1 MNKKPTAFIYA
12 RRSNEKNKL
21 TSVSI
26 DIQKE
31 QLMRTCA
38 DNDIK
43 VVEVFEEIKS
53 AYKKWR
59 RDEFNKMLDEVVKR
73 NIKWKWERI
82 DYIYVYFVSRLA
94 RNFEEWDLLKK
105 LVMDDI
111 IQIKSVQETS
121 FDTATLDG
129 KQKLVELMSNAVFE
143 SAKKSRDA
151 IINMDSTF
159 IKWRIGTKLPYG
171 YIRIGSG
178 DNRKIILD
186 TTHRASD
193 VVRECFELYSTG
205 KYTYESL
212 FREIN
217 KRWFVKYSYYKSKE
231 HVRPF
236 KKKDIEN
243 ILDNP
248 IYYWRVLV
256 KYSNL
261 WHEATKALKEN
272 HPDMDINKNWEV
284 EIDYTHFFEQISSL
298 PKIIWKDLYDKC
310 EAVKDGRT
318 LWTHGKWNENS
329 EIYLWKDIL
338 RCPCKDMDH
347 PEEYTKLRFFT
358 AETKK
363 QKYHYYRCSCNTKS
377 ECDNTRISWTTI
389 DSMIFDNIISKLKMN
404 NLEISI
410 VEKVIRFELQ
420 KQWKLKIDTKDNLT
434 QELGRLKAEKDRLAK
449 RYWDEEDEELAE
461 ELGMLIKQAR
471 QKIGVLENMLA
482 NTDDVFEY
490 NKEKMEE
497 ILKYAKEL
505 TTGFL
510 SFPQRK
516 KQHIL
521 AAIFKTIVIYKNEII
536 YFELKPLFNGIYQRV
551 VLTEQ
556 NNDTNPKNDSSNS
569 SDLNSKRRTLLFEK
583 LNPNGWGSRIRT
595 YGWRSQSPL
604 PYRLAIPQK
613 KSRYKLQEH
622 KWRQVL

>member
-12 RRSNEKNKL
+12 RRSNGKNKL

-26 DIQKE
+26 EIQKE

-53 AYKKWR
+53 AYKEWR
-59 RDEFNKMLDEVVKR
+59 RDEFNRMLDEVVKR
-73 NIKWKWERI
+73 NIKGKWERI
-82 DYIYVYFVSRLA
+82 DQIYVYFVSRLA
-94 RNFEEWDLLKK
+94 RNFEEGDLLKK
-105 LVMDDI
+105 LVMDDV
-111 IQIKSVQETS
+111 IQIKSIQETS
-121 FDTATLDG
+121 FDTNTIDG

-171 YIRIGSG
+171 YNRIWSG

-186 TTHRASD
+186 TNHKASD
-193 VVRECFELYSTG
+193 VVRECFELYATG
-205 KYTYESL
+205 KYTFESL
-212 FREIN
+212 FEEIN
-217 KRWFVKYSYYKSKE
+217 KRWFRKYSYYKGKE
-231 HVRPF
+231 NIRPF

-256 KYSNL
+256 KYSKL
-261 WHEATKALKEN
+261 WNEATKVLQQN
-272 HPDMDINKNWEV
+272 HPDMDIGKNWEV

-298 PKIIWKDLYDKC
+298 PKIISKDLFDKC
-310 EAVKDGRT
+310 EAVKDGKT
-318 LWTHGKWNENS
+318 LWIHGKWNENG

-347 PEEYTKLRFFT
+347 PEEYRTLRFFT

-363 QKYHYYRCSCNTKS
+363 GKYHYYRCSCNSKS
-377 ECDNTRISWTTI
+377 ECDNTRISWTTL
-389 DSMIFDNIISKLKMN
+389 DNMIFDSIISKLKMN
-404 NLEISI
+404 NVEIAI
-410 VEKVIRFELQ
+410 LEKVVRFELE
-420 KQWKLKIDTKDNLT
+420 KQWKLKIDTRVNIT
-434 QELGRLKAEKDRLAK
+434 QELWRMKAEKDRLTK
-449 RYWDEEDEELAE
+449 RYWDEEDAELAE
-461 ELGMLIKQAR
+461 ELGILIKQAR

-490 NKEKMEE
+490 NKEQMEE
-497 ILKYAKEL
+497 ILKYAKGL
-505 TTGFL
+505 TTDFH

-521 AAIFKTIVIYKNEII
+521 AAIFKSIVMYKEEIL
-536 YFELKPLFNGIYQRV
+536 YFELKPLFNGIYQRS
-551 VLTEQ
+551 VLTRQ
-556 NNDTNPKNDSSNS
+556 KNDTTPKNDSSNS
-569 SDLNSKRRTLLFEK
+569 GDLNSMRKSLVFEK
-583 LNPNGWGSRIRT
+583 LNPYGWGTRIRT
-595 YGWRSQSPL
+595 
-604 PYRLAIPQK
+604 
-613 KSRYKLQEH
+613 
-622 KWRQVL
+622 

>member
-21 TSVSI
+21 TSVSVP
-26 DIQKE
+26 IQKE
-31 QLMRTCA
+31 NLTRVCNEQ
-38 DNDIK
+38 NI
-43 VVEVFEEIKS
+43 EVIDAFWEIKS
-53 AYKKWR
+53 AYKKGK
-59 RDEFNKMLDEVVKR
+59 RDEFNRMLDEVVSR
-73 NIKWKWERI
+73 NIKWKWARI

-105 LVMDDI
+105 LVMDDV
-111 IQIKSVQETS
+111 IQIKSIQETS
-121 FDTATLDG
+121 FDTTTIDG

-159 IKWRIGTKLPYG
+159 IRGRIGTKLPYG

-186 TTHRASD
+186 TNHKASD
-193 VVRECFELYSTG
+193 VVRECFELYATG
-205 KYTYESL
+205 KYTFESL
-212 FREIN
+212 FQEIN
-217 KRWFVKYSYYKSKE
+217 KRWFRRYTYYKGNE
-231 HVRPF
+231 LVRPF

-256 KYSNL
+256 KYTNL
-261 WHEATKALKEN
+261 WNEATKALQQN
-272 HPDMDINKNWEV
+272 HPDMDIDKNWAV

-298 PKIIWKDLYDKC
+298 PKIISKDLFDKC
-310 EAVKDGRT
+310 EAVKDGKT
-318 LWTHGKWNENS
+318 LWVHGKWNENG

-347 PEEYTKLRFFT
+347 PEEYKTLRFFT

-363 QKYHYYRCSCNTKS
+363 EKYHYYRCSCNSKS
-377 ECDNTRISWTTI
+377 ECENTRISWTTL
-389 DSMIFDNIISKLKMN
+389 DNMIFDSIISQLKMN
-404 NLEISI
+404 NVEIAI
-410 VEKVIRFELQ
+410 LEKVVRFELE
-420 KQWKLKIDTKDNLT
+420 KQWKLKVDTRVNIT
-434 QELGRLKAEKDRLAK
+434 QELWRMKAEKERLTK

-461 ELGMLIKQAR
+461 ELGILIKQAR

-490 NKEKMEE
+490 NKEQMEE
-497 ILKYAKEL
+497 ILKYAKGL
-505 TTGFL
+505 TTDFH

-521 AAIFKTIVIYKNEII
+521 AAIFKTIVIYKGEIL
-536 YFELKPLFNGIYQRV
+536 YFELKPLFNGIYQRA
-551 VLTEQ
+551 VLTGQ
-556 NNDTNPKNDSSNS
+556 KNDKTPKNDSSNS

-583 LNPNGWGSRIRT
+583 LNPNGWGTRIRT
-595 YGWRSQSPL
+595 
-604 PYRLAIPQK
+604 
-613 KSRYKLQEH
+613 
-622 KWRQVL
+622 